1 MHSYLPL
8 LPYIIA
14 LILAAIVYV
23 ASQRVAPAEPVTP
36 VATTPAV
43 DSEPE
48 PAEQDDDTP
57 SPFVL
62 YSYYLASRMAALGLG
77 TGFDMGDTER
87 PDRLHE
93 ALLCA
98 AQAIGQAEGAMLRQ
112 DAMADV
118 PLLSALEVD
127 TKVWALLDPGCD
139 CGDSTK
145 SAASPAADAP
155 PTTEVQP

>member
-77 TGFDMGDTER
+77 TQVAVLRRAGRGPLVLAGVLF
-87 PDRLHE
+87 
-93 ALLCA
+93 AWLLAGGSLINA
-98 AQAIGQAEGAMLRQ
+98 AV
-112 DAMADV
+112 MAW
-118 PLLSALEVD
+118 L
-127 TKVWALLDPGCD
+127 G
-139 CGDSTK
+139 
-145 SAASPAADAP
+145 
-155 PTTEVQP
+155 